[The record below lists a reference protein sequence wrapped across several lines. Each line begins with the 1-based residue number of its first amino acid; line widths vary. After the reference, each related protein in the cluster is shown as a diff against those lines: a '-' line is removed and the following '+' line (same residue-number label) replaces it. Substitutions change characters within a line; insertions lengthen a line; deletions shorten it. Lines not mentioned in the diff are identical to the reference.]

1 MRAYCEAGA
10 ACVATTAFECPPK
23 LRFPPNREPSIEP
36 PLAGPVGPAVPMVCL
51 GYLVL
56 PRGASVQR
64 LGGLRGDLGVHQWAS
79 MGAPMRRASLHRL
92 RCFVDSLS
100 SGFTPPFPS
109 VSLAWSRRALA
120 GRCRTSLPWFKLVLL
135 SRHGISRKREKHRVH
150 LVAYKYRDG
159 WL

>member
-23 LRFPPNREPSIEP
+23 LRFPPNRGPSIEP

-56 PRGASVQR
+56 LRGASVQR

-100 SGFTPPFPS
+100 SGFTLPFPRS
-109 VSLAWSRRALA
+109 PLHGRVGPWLVGVVPASLSLNLFCLVDTESHAL
-120 GRCRTSLPWFKLVLL
+120 
-135 SRHGISRKREKHRVH
+135 REKHRVH